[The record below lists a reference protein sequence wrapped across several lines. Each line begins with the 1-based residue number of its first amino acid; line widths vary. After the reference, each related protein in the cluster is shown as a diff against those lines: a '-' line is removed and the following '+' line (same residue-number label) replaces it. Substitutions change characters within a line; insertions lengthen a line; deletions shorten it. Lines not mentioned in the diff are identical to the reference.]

1 MLSELVNL
9 TEDHLWKSLSQFEQS
24 FASVQDTTL
33 HYQILRK
40 FFKQTLKNT
49 EHQQYLQKYLII
61 KNL

>member
-40 FFKQTLKNT
+40 FFELTLKNT
-49 EHQQYLQKYLII
+49 EHQ
-61 KNL
+61 